1 MEILNESV
9 TPDRIRTIAT
19 TYPATP
25 LAEIDSGKKKELAG
39 VSLTLFFL
47 TKRQNKR

>member
-25 LAEIDSGKKKELAG
+25 LAEIDSGKKK
-39 VSLTLFFL
+39 
-47 TKRQNKR
+47 N